1 MFFAYCFNNS
11 DIELG
16 IWLCSHR
23 ERERLPNPIEDEIY
37 EKFKKMLNGEKSA
50 ENAIKTSMKINRLLL
65 SKNRKKIPFTGKKE
79 EVIYIKY

>member
-1 MFFAYCFNNS
+1 MRIALIILILNWVS
-11 DIELG
+11 DYVVT
-16 IWLCSHR
+16 

-37 EKFKKMLNGEKSA
+37 EKFKKMINGEKSA